1 MAAECPEPTA
11 VKFEIAYKDVCA
23 EIKKK
28 LDPENPEYILCNMTE
43 IPAPHTDCIR
53 AKKEGTCLSSISLQS
68 GNEKA
73 ALIHIDD
80 LKYEPLGDGNHM
92 EWNVKMSYELDE
104 PECTPIN
111 G

>member
-1 MAAECPEPTA
+1 
-11 VKFEIAYKDVCA
+11 
-23 EIKKK
+23 
-28 LDPENPEYILCNMTE
+28 MTE